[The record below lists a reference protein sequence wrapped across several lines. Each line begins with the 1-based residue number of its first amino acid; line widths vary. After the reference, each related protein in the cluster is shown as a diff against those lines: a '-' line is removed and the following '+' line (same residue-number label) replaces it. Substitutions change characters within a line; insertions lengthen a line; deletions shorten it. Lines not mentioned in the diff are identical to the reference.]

1 MLRRIAIAFAA
12 VVAALAG
19 IGRLLLSRWEKIEW
33 LKAPRPGKLIEVDG
47 VRLHYIEEGGAQ
59 TGERLPGPP
68 VVLIHGLGGHT
79 YSFRHTVP
87 ALARH
92 FRVIALDLKG
102 FGYSERPKGGDY
114 SLTEHARLVL
124 RFMDALG
131 IGRGSVLGH
140 SMGGEVAMR
149 VAAVAPE
156 RVERMV
162 LAASVSGDRIWTL
175 PPVPVLFQILVAII
189 TRLFGRRLFKRMF
202 YDPRHATE
210 EAREA
215 YAAPTRIRGHADAL
229 YELAKDTRRDRRID
243 YGKIGA
249 PTLILWA
256 AADRVL
262 PRLTLRRLGQHF
274 PRAQVVQIEKAG
286 HLLLEERPD
295 ACNEAVLRFLTQD
308 RVPTTSATEP
318 ATPSAQPSF

>member
-19 IGRLLLSRWEKIEW
+19 IGRLLLSHWEKIEW
-33 LKAPRPGKLIEVDG
+33 LKASRPGKLIEVDG
-47 VRLHYIEEGGAQ
+47 VRLHYIEEGGGA
-59 TGERLPGPP
+59 P
-68 VVLIHGLGGHT
+68 VMLIHGLGGHT
-79 YSFRHTVP
+79 YSFRHTTP

-131 IGRGSVLGH
+131 IGRVSVLGH

-149 VAAVAPE
+149 VAAMAPE
-156 RVERMV
+156 RVERLV
-162 LAASVSGDRIWTL
+162 LSASVSGDRIWTL
-175 PPVPVLFQILVAII
+175 PPLPVLFQTFVAVF
-189 TRLFGRRLFKRMF
+189 TRLFGRRIFRRLF

-229 YELAKDTRRDRRID
+229 YELAKDSRRDRRID

-295 ACNEAVLRFLTQD
+295 ACNEVIAQFLAGSREEAPAD
-308 RVPTTSATEP
+308 TEP
-318 ATPSAQPSF
+318 ATAT